1 MSAKRGRFNHLVAR
15 FREMGRP
22 VADEAIDSD
31 YAAGV
36 LVEAEMALWLAM
48 DPRDRRHSVV
58 VTKRF
63 LEAAPSATREEVAGA
78 LLHDVGKSTVEL
90 GRVGRAVATLAPV
103 TAAMRKYR
111 RHEPIGADLL
121 RRVGAHPR
129 TVDLVSGTADDDVA
143 DALRRAD
150 DGVA

>member
-1 MSAKRGRFNHLVAR
+1 MTGRVVSIVHLVTR

-22 VADEAIDSD
+22 VTNEAVDSE

-36 LVEAEMALWLAM
+36 LGEAELALWLTM

-63 LEAAPSATREEVAGA
+63 LSAVPSATREEVAGA
-78 LLHDVGKSTVEL
+78 LLHDVGKSMTEL
-90 GRVGRAVATLAPV
+90 GRVGRAIATLVPM
-103 TAAMRKYR
+103 TASMRTYR
-111 RHEPIGADLL
+111 RHEPLGADLL

-129 TVDLVSGTADDDVA
+129 TVELVSGTADDDVA

-150 DGVA
+150 DDLA